1 MRCEET
7 QELISAHVDNELT
20 ADERSVIESHLTICA
35 ECRVVA
41 DHELWLKQQTG
52 LASRTIA
59 APLALRQA
67 IALNASHFN
76 TQRMVQEYVV
86 KAYFE

>member
-1 MRCEET
+1 MRCEEA
-7 QELISAHVDNELT
+7 QELITAHVDNELT
-20 ADERSVIESHLTICA
+20 ADERSVIESHLTTCA

-41 DHELWLKQQTG
+41 EHALWLKQQTG

-67 IALNASHFN
+67 IALKTTADVTTVDGGNIAAAL
-76 TQRMVQEYVV
+76 R
-86 KAYFE
+86 